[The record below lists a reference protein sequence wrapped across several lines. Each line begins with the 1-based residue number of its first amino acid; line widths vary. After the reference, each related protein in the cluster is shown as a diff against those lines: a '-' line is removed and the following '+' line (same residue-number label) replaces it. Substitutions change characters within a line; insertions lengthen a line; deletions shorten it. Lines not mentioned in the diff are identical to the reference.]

1 MIQDSD
7 DKVIFE
13 VSRTH
18 MRREV
23 ARLIYDFFTG
33 AGKINALDR
42 SFNSDNHISE
52 MMMRFSIKSINRR
65 SYTKYVY
72 DNMCGYPVYV
82 NANIVNEYMEKGLKW
97 ISEHLPEPLYM
108 KYEYTTYEADG
119 ETRMRGLRESTV
131 IRSGYN
137 VEIMDPEKVD
147 HEFWD
152 GSYASSHDFYVK
164 FKVLGERLSIKSDRY
179 EDELTARF
187 SGLDNNEDVRNVVEE
202 IVRLREYE
210 NRPHTYVV

>member
-1 MIQDSD
+1 M
-7 DKVIFE
+7 
-13 VSRTH
+13 
-18 MRREV
+18 

-108 KYEYTTYEADG
+108 KYEYTTFEAED
-119 ETRMRGLRESTV
+119 ETRMRGLRERLTMSFGT
-131 IRSGYN
+131 
-137 VEIMDPEKVD
+137 D
-147 HEFWD
+147 HMRAHTT
-152 GSYASSHDFYVK
+152 SMSNLK
-164 FKVLGERLSIKSDRY
+164 FLVSD
-179 EDELTARF
+179 
-187 SGLDNNEDVRNVVEE
+187 
-202 IVRLREYE
+202 
-210 NRPHTYVV
+210 